1 MVRDRQKQRDWLRFV
16 SFLFFGFFFK
26 FCMEIPWSRGE
37 VKLVPGGEAGLW
49 SVSADSIK
57 RQEKS
62 ILFVTKWIFKPS
74 EVLLSKQHFQHS
86 WYTRMSG
93 EGSLFLCGLCSRI
106 SLSSLILSL
115 FIYLF
120 TPHTCRIQSLCPKG
134 LKPNAEDKAKWRNI
148 QFKVSAHVLR
158 VWMEKTEEMGAMAQD
173 AEYSGVIWPKIFK
186 CVLASAAHTLK
197 LERYRED

>member
-1 MVRDRQKQRDWLRFV
+1 M
-16 SFLFFGFFFK
+16 G
-26 FCMEIPWSRGE
+26 IPWSQGE

-57 RQEKS
+57 RQERS

-86 WYTRMSG
+86 WYIRMSG
-93 EGSLFLCGLCSRI
+93 GGSLFLCGLCSHI
-106 SLSSLILSL
+106 SLSSLISSL

-120 TPHTCRIQSLCPKG
+120 TPQTCRIQSLCPKS
-134 LKPNAEDKAKWRNI
+134 LKPNAKDKAKWSNI
-148 QFKVSAHVLR
+148 QFKVSVPVLR

-173 AEYSGVIWPKIFK
+173 AEYIGGIWPKIFK
-186 CVLASAAHTLK
+186 CNL
-197 LERYRED
+197 